1 MDTRRKRIWL
11 KLKLYVKNSGW
22 DWILSSV
29 VAGRRRPCLVTGD
42 CTHALGGRG
51 RIPTFQDPNRRSDP
65 CIYNVKNALLACAIY
80 LYVRIYHGG
89 KKESKRKGKQHQM
102 HHLSERR
109 RESMGHAWLLSLH
122 HPLLIPAAAVR
133 QLSPLPP
140 SKCPVHPPLGRQYH
154 FQLGLYRNRQSLP
167 EDE

>member
-89 KKESKRKGKQHQM
+89 KKESKRKGARQAKK
-102 HHLSERR
+102 RR
-109 RESMGHAWLLSLH
+109 RKGRSIRCIILAKGEENPWAMHGSSLCIILSSSQQLQCDSPSVPPTAW
-122 HPLLIPAAAVR
+122 
-133 QLSPLPP
+133 P
-140 SKCPVHPPLGRQYH
+140 SVY
-154 FQLGLYRNRQSLP
+154 
-167 EDE
+167 